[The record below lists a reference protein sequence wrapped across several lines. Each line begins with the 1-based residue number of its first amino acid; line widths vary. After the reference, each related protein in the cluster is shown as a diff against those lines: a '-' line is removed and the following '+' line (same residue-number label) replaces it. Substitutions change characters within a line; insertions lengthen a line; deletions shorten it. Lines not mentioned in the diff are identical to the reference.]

1 MAFFKETTRSLRA
14 YLILAGILGT
24 AGQVAG
30 ALSAEAYPISRLLS
44 FVGIAIALAYAW
56 LGFAFKSLITSA
68 PRRIEQ
74 VLIAG
79 AGYSIALAAIA
90 AIVAIALRSSEE
102 AGGALVRGAL
112 GLVITLYVLKNVRR
126 LAREAQAPT
135 SASSS
140 SSAA

>member
-1 MAFFKETTRSLRA
+1 MAFFQETPRSLRA
-14 YLILAGILGT
+14 YLILFGILGT

-44 FVGIAIALAYAW
+44 FVGIGIALNYAW
-56 LGFAFKSLITSA
+56 VGFAFKSLITSA

-79 AGYSIALAAIA
+79 AGYSIILA

-102 AGGALVRGAL
+102 AGGALSRAAV
-112 GLVITLYVLKNVRR
+112 GLVITLYLLKNVRR